1 MQDFQ
6 ITRTIDNHIINLRK
20 KMKLNHHIPEIS
32 FQYMDEDIDLFIATF
47 IYSISVLFDYDDNIK
62 TELF

>member
-1 MQDFQ
+1 
-6 ITRTIDNHIINLRK
+6 
-20 KMKLNHHIPEIS
+20 MKLNHHIPEIS